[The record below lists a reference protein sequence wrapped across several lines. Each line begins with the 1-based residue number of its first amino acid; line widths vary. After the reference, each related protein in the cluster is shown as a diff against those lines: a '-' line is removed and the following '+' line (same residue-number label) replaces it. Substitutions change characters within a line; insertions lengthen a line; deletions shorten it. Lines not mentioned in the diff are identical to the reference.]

1 LTHPP
6 DPSTPSRFEED
17 VTFAVDFPRALVHG
31 SETNVNQFV
40 DRAQS
45 GPVQRGEALTD
56 HRTRTA
62 DEQFAAESEKRGQ
75 GVGAISAYLRRAIET
90 GAYSEGDRLP
100 PERQLALTFDAAR
113 STVRRALDQL
123 ERAGLVSRRLGSGT
137 YVGASAGPHGADL
150 ADRIS
155 PLQLVEARLAVEPY
169 TTRLAVL
176 HATRRHLDDME
187 AVLVR
192 AEGSTEDKDGFSRW
206 DGEFHLMI
214 AQASSNPLLLMVYR
228 QINQVRIHAQWDAMR
243 EKILTPDVIVGYN
256 RQHRGIFNA
265 LNERDAVVAQALIT
279 EHLEK
284 ARDDLLR
291 ANSP

>member
-1 LTHPP
+1 MIWPKAGR
-6 DPSTPSRFEED
+6 SKK
-17 VTFAVDFPRALVHG
+17 
-31 SETNVNQFV
+31 
-40 DRAQS
+40 
-45 GPVQRGEALTD
+45 GEALTE
-56 HRTRTA
+56 RTRA
-62 DEQFAAESEKRGQ
+62 VDERLAAESEKRGQ

-137 YVGASAGPHGADL
+137 YVGASGGPHGADL

-187 AVLVR
+187 TVLVR
-192 AEGSTEDKDGFSRW
+192 AEASTEDKDAFSRW

-214 AQASSNPLLLMVYR
+214 AQASSNPLLLTVYR

-243 EKILTPDVIVGYN
+243 EKILTPDVIIGYN
-256 RQHRGIFNA
+256 RQHRCIFSA
-265 LNERDAVVAQALIT
+265 LTERDAIAAQALIT